1 MTLHMTLSQPH
12 LEEEHKADP
21 LVEGVPDNLLLV
33 VEVRDGAH
41 PGVGNHH
48 AHLLADQLGQGEGGV
63 DPAVGVHDT
72 LRDLTLKSEQYC
84 HPLLTSFGHDSLT
97 STMQSI
103 GSPKNCPMDTMMQ
116 EAKRMRA
123 VTLQWSLNTRLSI
136 HICNQPYQ

>member
-1 MTLHMTLSQPH
+1 MTLSQPH

-41 PGVGNHH
+41 PGVGDHH
-48 AHLLADQLGQGEGGV
+48 THLLADQLGQGEGGV
-63 DPAVGVHDT
+63 DPAVGVHNT
-72 LRDLTLKSEQYC
+72 LGDLTLSNGHYC
-84 HPLLTSFGHDSLT
+84 HPLLASFGQKRLT

-136 HICNQPYQ
+136 HICH